1 MHPNTPEPPRTP
13 RRDGWTPAR
22 RERFLEHLAA
32 GLDVKRACALVG
44 LSREGAYRLR
54 RRDAT
59 FAGTWDAALAE
70 GRAAEVEAFFAG
82 LPERLRRTC
91 RNCQLRVTLEGRE
104 FCPWTPFHPSN
115 RVTFASEAWS

>member
-1 MHPNTPEPPRTP
+1 MQLIDTPQLPHTP
-13 RRDGWTPAR
+13 RRDGWTLAR

-82 LPERLRRTC
+82 LPERLRRTVSDLSTVC
-91 RNCQLRVTLEGRE
+91 ELHRVPANSLEPVPTAR
-104 FCPWTPFHPSN
+104 
-115 RVTFASEAWS
+115 RV